1 VAQYFDGKLV
11 FEYLPEL
18 LSRIHITL
26 LLVFT
31 ATVFGMIFG
40 SVLALI
46 RIHKILILNQLVA
59 IYISFVRGTPIIV
72 QMFIVYYGFPA
83 ILMNFGIDINRWDKL
98 IFVII
103 TYGLNTSAFMS
114 EIIRSAIT
122 SVSIGQSEA
131 SYSVGLTKIQTFYRI
146 IGPQAL
152 KTALPSISTT
162 IVGLLQDSAI
172 AFSLGIVDVMGEVQV
187 LGARTYHT
195 IEGYVA
201 AGIIFFV
208 LGAIVEKVSGCIEK
222 NTLFSKL

>member
-11 FEYLPEL
+11 FEYLPQL
-18 LSRIHITL
+18 LSRLHITL

-31 ATVFGMIFG
+31 ATIVGMILG

-46 RIHKILILNQLVA
+46 RLHKILILNQIVA
-59 IYISFVRGTPIIV
+59 IYISFIRGTPIIV
-72 QMFIVYYGFPA
+72 QMFIVYYGLPA
-83 ILMNFGIDINRWDKL
+83 ILMNFGININRWDKL

-103 TYGLNTSAFMS
+103 TYGLNTAAFMS

-122 SVSIGQSEA
+122 SVPIGQSEA
-131 SYSVGLTKIQTFYRI
+131 AYSVGLTKIQTFYRI
-146 IGPQAL
+146 VGPQAL

-162 IVGLLQDSAI
+162 IVGILQDSAI

-201 AGIIFFV
+201 AGIIFFI
-208 LGAIVEKVSGCIEK
+208 LGVIVEKVSGLIERK
-222 NTLFSKL
+222 SLLSKL

>member
-1 VAQYFDGKLV
+1 MAQYFDGKLV

-83 ILMNFGIDINRWDKL
+83 ILMNLGIDINRWDKL